1 MGSPVA
7 PINNRVDFL
16 LIGVVT
22 LLRAGGEPLF
32 FSQAR
37 MATPSSDIIGMPL
50 VMKLDYC
57 RGWCTFTVYLAKW
70 VVVATKKSRF
80 PGES

>member
-7 PINNRVDFL
+7 PINKRVDFL

-32 FSQAR
+32 F
-37 MATPSSDIIGMPL
+37 
-50 VMKLDYC
+50 
-57 RGWCTFTVYLAKW
+57 
-70 VVVATKKSRF
+70 F
-80 PGES
+80 PGKNGHPIQWHNRHALELPPTQ